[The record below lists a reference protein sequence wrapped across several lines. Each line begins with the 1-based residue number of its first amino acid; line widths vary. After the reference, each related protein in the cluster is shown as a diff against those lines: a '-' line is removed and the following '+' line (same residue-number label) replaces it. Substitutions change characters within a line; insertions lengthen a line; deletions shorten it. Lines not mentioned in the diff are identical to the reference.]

1 MGSQSA
7 RVDFALIGHQESWP
21 QISRL
26 VQALRNDNKPRL
38 SEADIRDIVPWIP
51 PRTVMRTNV
60 ASHPSG
66 DTVRGIY
73 VESFITPDEL
83 GRRHFK
89 RSMDKI
95 SDSIRCAAREGA
107 TVATLGGFASIV
119 LESRMGGSV
128 PILHGV
134 PLTTGNTLTASLIV
148 QGVIDAATRVDVNL
162 ADSRLLIIGSTGD
175 IGSACARYLGPEV
188 RTLMLTSR
196 GRPKLQAQ
204 LHECSASGVIALA
217 DTNPENLLPDA
228 DIVIC
233 AASMVAPT
241 IDPSRCK
248 PGALICDAGYPK
260 NVRVSNTQS
269 QIVFWGGLGQSLG
282 GWDVESGVL
291 DAFYQFPGRHVGHG
305 CLLEAIVLA
314 MEKRYESYSFG
325 RGNIMPKQIDEI
337 AAMASHHGIVRAPF
351 MNHEGLWPD
360 SSNSIRDPIENSKI
374 AVSTAHK

>member
-1 MGSQSA
+1 MDSQSVP
-7 RVDFALIGHQESWP
+7 VDFALIGHQESWP

-26 VQALRNDNKPRL
+26 VQSLRNDSKPRL

-51 PRTVMRTNV
+51 PRTVMRISI

-66 DTVRGIY
+66 DKVRGIY

-89 RSMDKI
+89 RNMDKI

-107 TVATLGGFASIV
+107 AVATLGGFASIV

-128 PILHGV
+128 PILHGI

-148 QGVIDAATRVDVNL
+148 QGVVDAAAQVDVNL
-162 ADSRLLIIGSTGD
+162 ADSKLLIIGSTGD
-175 IGSACARYLGPEV
+175 IGSACVRYLGPRV
-188 RTLMLTSR
+188 RTLMLNAR

-204 LHECSASGVIALA
+204 LDECSASGISAVA
-217 DTNPENLLPDA
+217 DTKPENLLPDA

-291 DAFYQFPGRHVGHG
+291 DAFYQFPGHHVGHG

-314 MEKRYESYSFG
+314 MEKRYEAYSCG
-325 RGNIMPKQIDEI
+325 RGNIMPDHIDEI
-337 AAMASHHGIVRAPF
+337 TAMANRHGIVRAPF

-360 SSNSIRDPIENSKI
+360 AHRDNRDPIEHSPI
-374 AVSTAHK
+374 ERSRERQ